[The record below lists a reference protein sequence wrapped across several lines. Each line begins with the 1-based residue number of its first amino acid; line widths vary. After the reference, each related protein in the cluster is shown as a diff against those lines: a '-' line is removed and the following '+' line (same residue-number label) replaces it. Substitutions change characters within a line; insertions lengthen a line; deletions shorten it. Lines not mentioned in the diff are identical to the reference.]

1 MRKTAVAG
9 VTAIL
14 TGLSVAVVALPAQ
27 AATSVAAACSTHWGT
42 GPRDRA
48 LMVQNKVHA
57 VRAGQHACFDRLVVD
72 LGVGRAPGYHV
83 SYVRAFH
90 ADGSGKLVRTSGHA
104 KLLVVVRAPATVS
117 FNATNRHLVNVAGL
131 RRVPSGRGPW
141 QLRRHH
147 INRPRAQDEG
157 AIPRLRVQER
167 QPPGRTR
174 HRRSQQLT
182 GGRPDACEGAQAQP
196 DLVPV

>member
-14 TGLSVAVVALPAQ
+14 TGLSTAVIALPAQ

-42 GPRDRA
+42 GARDKA
-48 LMVQNKVHA
+48 LMVQNKVRA
-57 VRAGQHACFDRLVVD
+57 VRAGEHACFDRLVVD
-72 LGVGRAPGYHV
+72 LGAGRAPGYHV

-117 FNATNRHLVNVAGL
+117 FTATSRHLVSVAGFGQFRQVAGL
-131 RRVPSGRGPW
+131 GSFEGVTSIGLGLSTKAPFRVF
-141 QLRRHH
+141 
-147 INRPRAQDEG
+147 EF
-157 AIPRLRVQER
+157 
-167 QPPGRTR
+167 RTAS
-174 HRRSQQLT
+174 HQV
-182 GGRPDACEGAQAQP
+182 E
-196 DLVPV
+196 LVVDVASS